1 MVAADDGVA
10 IDVGFVMSTMPT
22 PAPWP
27 LSLLSPPPLTLPR
40 RFCRDSPAPFAASWN
55 FFDAFLKLEH
65 GADSP
70 LYRMLRQAMMAR
82 RALLLL
88 DGLDEGGQ
96 QRDQDRQKADGA
108 AAPSEL
114 LAKVSLASV
123 DFALDV
129 RQRLGVRTE
138 AMICAR

>member
-1 MVAADDGVA
+1 MFITVYKLLCAKTSV
-10 IDVGFVMSTMPT
+10 STR
-22 PAPWP
+22 
-27 LSLLSPPPLTLPR
+27 SSRVSTLVR
-40 RFCRDSPAPFAASWN
+40 RHA
-55 FFDAFLKLEH
+55 
-65 GADSP
+65 
-70 LYRMLRQAMMAR
+70 AR
-82 RALLLL
+82 RHAPT
-88 DGLDEGGQ
+88 DGATEGGQ